1 MSEFGNLVGF
11 GKLAQDFEIEPAQRL
26 RVASFIGKTR
36 SKNQTSDQVVSIFPA
51 AYMPED
57 SFAGH
62 FGFGLK
68 YEEIH
73 LEFLSRLF
81 SKAGP
86 AALEAWIAEEP
97 LGQYARR
104 ACFLYEWL
112 TGQALGIP
120 DRPAGNYV
128 AAVPSERYFTRTDV
142 VRNRRWRV
150 QDNLPGTPAFCPLVR
165 RSPELEAAT
174 AFDPMSELDKLDAEF
189 GTDVLMRSASW
200 LTLKESQ
207 ASFQIEREADQA
219 NRIRRFA
226 HVIAEHSG
234 RITNPLDQASLETLQ
249 KGILGEAALRMGL
262 RRSPIFVG
270 QAGMYENI
278 VHYVG
283 PRYQDTPDMLSGLQ
297 IFEQVTRGASPLIRA
312 AVISFGFVYVHPMRD
327 GNGRIHRF
335 LINDTLQRDGAIP
348 VGVILPVSATIAH
361 STRERTAYD
370 QVLETFSKPLMDRY
384 VDAYRFGNEYVAE
397 DGTPTNF
404 YFDAYDDASHAW
416 RFPDL
421 TQHALYT
428 ATLVEKTIC
437 REMANEARILVRF
450 DNATDRLKNLVEMP
464 NQDATRI
471 IRAVKDNQWQV
482 SNRLMGEYEF
492 LQDAGM
498 RLRVIEAV
506 QSAFEDRA
514 PLEIVEDDKPGVSLR
529 CVDERNS

>member
-1 MSEFGNLVGF
+1 MTEFGNLVGF
-11 GKLAQDFEIEPAQRL
+11 GKLADDFGVEPAQRL

-36 SKNQTSDQVVSIFPA
+36 SENQTSEQVVRTFPA
-51 AYMPED
+51 AYTPED

-62 FGFGLK
+62 FAFGLK
-68 YEEIH
+68 YEEVH

-81 SKAGP
+81 CKAGP
-86 AALEAWIAEEP
+86 TWLEAWIAQEP

-112 TGQALGIP
+112 TGQALDVP

-128 AAVPSERYFTRTDV
+128 PAVPSEHYFTRTDV

-174 AFDPMSELDKLDAEF
+174 AFDTTRELDKLDVEF
-189 GTDVLMRSASW
+189 GPDVLMRSASW

-207 ASFQIEREADQA
+207 ASFLIEREADKA

-249 KGILGEAALRMGL
+249 TGILGEDALRMGF

-283 PRYQDTPDMLSGLQ
+283 PRYQDAPDMLRGLQ
-297 IFEQVTRGASPLIRA
+297 VFEQATRGASPLVRA
-312 AVISFGFVYVHPMRD
+312 AVVSFGFVYVHPMRD

-335 LINDTLQRDGAIP
+335 LINDTLQRDGAVP
-348 VGVILPVSATIAH
+348 VGVILPVSATITN

-370 QVLETFSKPLMDRY
+370 QVLETFSRPLMDRY
-384 VDAYRFGNEYVAE
+384 VDAYKFGSEYVAE

-421 TQHALYT
+421 TQHAIYM
-428 ATLVEKTIC
+428 ATLVEKTIS

-450 DNATDRLKNLVEMP
+450 DKATDRLKNLVEMP

-471 IRAVKDNQWQV
+471 IRAVKDNHWQV
-482 SNRLMGEYEF
+482 SNKLMGEYEF
-492 LQDAGM
+492 LRDAGM
-498 RLRVIEAV
+498 QLRVIEAV
-506 QSAFEDRA
+506 QSAFEDRDSV
-514 PLEIVEDDKPGVSLR
+514 EIVEDGEPGNRSAMR
-529 CVDERNS
+529 G

>member
-1 MSEFGNLVGF
+1 LVAEFGNPVGF
-11 GKLAQDFEIEPAQRL
+11 GKLARDFEVRPAQRL

-36 SKNQTSDQVVSIFPA
+36 SENQTPEQVLRIFPA
-51 AYMPED
+51 SYAPED
-57 SFAGH
+57 SFEGH
-62 FGFGLK
+62 FEFGLK
-68 YEEIH
+68 YEEVH

-81 SKAGP
+81 ARTGP
-86 AALEAWIAEEP
+86 APLEAWIAKEP

-112 TGQALGIP
+112 TGRVLDVP
-120 DRPAGNYV
+120 DRPTGNYV
-128 AAVPSERYFTRTDV
+128 AAVPPEQYFTRTDV
-142 VRNRRWRV
+142 QRNRRWRV
-150 QDNLPGTPAFCPLVR
+150 QDNLAGTPAFCPLVR
-165 RSPELEAAT
+165 RSPELEAAA
-174 AFDPMSELDKLDAEF
+174 AFDTTSELDKLDVEF
-189 GTDVLMRSASW
+189 GTDVLMRSAVW

-207 ASFQIEREADQA
+207 ASFQIEREADKA
-219 NRIRRFA
+219 HRVRRFA

-234 RITNPLDQASLETLQ
+234 RINNPLGQASLETLQ
-249 KGILGEAALRMGL
+249 RGILGEDALRMGF

-270 QAGMYENI
+270 QGGLYQDI

-283 PRYQDTPDMLSGLQ
+283 PRYQDTLDMLRGLQ
-297 IFEQVTRGASPLIRA
+297 VFEEVTRGASPLVRA
-312 AVISFGFVYVHPMRD
+312 AVIAFGFVYVHPMRD

-348 VGVILPVSATIAH
+348 VGVILPVSATITH

-384 VDAYRFGNEYVAE
+384 AEAYRFGNQYVAE

-404 YFDAYDDASHAW
+404 HFDAYDDASHAW

-421 TQHALYT
+421 TPHAIYT
-428 ATLVEKTIC
+428 ATLVEKTIR

-471 IRAVKDNQWQV
+471 IRAVKDNHWQV
-482 SNRLMGEYEF
+482 SNKLMGEYEF
-492 LQDAGM
+492 LQDASM
-498 RLRVIEAV
+498 QLRVVEAV
-506 QSAFEDRA
+506 QSAFEDRD
-514 PLEIVEDDKPGVSLR
+514 PVEIVEDGEGSDRPAMRG
-529 CVDERNS
+529 